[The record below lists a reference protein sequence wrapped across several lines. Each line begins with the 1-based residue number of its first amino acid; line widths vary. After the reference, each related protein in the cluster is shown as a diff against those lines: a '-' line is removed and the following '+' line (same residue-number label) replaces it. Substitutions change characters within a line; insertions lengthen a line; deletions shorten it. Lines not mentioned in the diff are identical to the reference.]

1 MMWNPEKC
9 DRCGDCF
16 VECLYVDWDRD
27 KAVQEI
33 TKLIEKGESEILT
46 ECVTCCGCNEYCEK
60 GANPWD
66 LILDRQDATSCL
78 PILPKAPAMFEMAA
92 TSPSSVVKGEPG
104 KPAISLCMVEPLS
117 TSIVQG
123 QIFEGLTV
131 IKGGDYFCNIGYL
144 HIGQERPIRE
154 GAQRLVDNL
163 AATGAEEIICFHEDC
178 YAMLTAKAP
187 DYGVRVPFRPVHLYE
202 YLLAYLKAH
211 EGEVKKL
218 NLRVAHQAPCASRY
232 SRDKDP
238 LLDEIFDRIG
248 VIRVD
253 RVYDRRHSLCCGG
266 PLLSRGDK
274 EQSMKVGGM
283 NLDDAREHG
292 AQALS
297 FLCPMCN
304 QTLRRVCE
312 AYEMPRH
319 AVSDLC
325 RMALEG

>member
-1 MMWNPEKC
+1 MWNPASC

-16 VECLYVDWDRD
+16 EECLYLDWDRD
-27 KAVQEI
+27 KAVHEI
-33 TKLIEKGESEILT
+33 TNLIEKGESEILT

-66 LILDRQDATSCL
+66 LILERQDATGCL
-78 PILPKAPAMFEMAA
+78 PILPKVPAMFEMAA
-92 TSPSSVVKGEPG
+92 ASPSSVVKGESG
-104 KPAISLCMVEPLS
+104 KPAVSLCMVEPLS
-117 TSIVQG
+117 TNILRG

-154 GAQRLVDNL
+154 GAQRFVDNL
-163 AATGAEEIICFHEDC
+163 TATGEEEVICFHEDC
-178 YAMLTAKAP
+178 YAMLTGKAP

-202 YLLAYLKAH
+202 YLLDYLKEH
-211 EGEVKKL
+211 EEKVRKL

-232 SRDKDP
+232 SRDKGP

-253 RVYDRRHSLCCGG
+253 RVYDRRHSLCCGA

-274 EQSMKVGGM
+274 EQSMKVGRM

-304 QTLRRVCE
+304 QTLRKVCE